1 MSFEHLMRTSLCIL
15 ISLLAL
21 TAFSQEEKRQHTVC
35 DAIVQDGDTIAI
47 INLDNAV
54 VSSSPRWNKKYQ
66 SRYNYLE
73 PKVVKVYPYAR
84 VAGELMRQYD
94 AVLKTIKGEKERRE
108 FISAAEKEMK
118 EQFEGDLVKMTV
130 SEGIILIK
138 LIDRETGDTSYELIK
153 ELKNGF
159 NAFMWQ
165 GLARLFGHNL
175 KDQYDSEGDDFI
187 IEQICE
193 RIERKEIF
201 VEKKEVSLR
210 SDAAD

>member
-1 MSFEHLMRTSLCIL
+1 MRSTFIIL
-15 ISLLAL
+15 ITLLSFS
-21 TAFSQEEKRQHTVC
+21 AFSQQEKGQNTVC
-35 DAIVQDGDTIAI
+35 DAIIQDGDTIAV

-66 SRYNYLE
+66 ARYNHLE
-73 PKVVKVYPYAR
+73 PKVVKVYPYAQA
-84 VAGELMRQYD
+84 AGELMRQYD
-94 AVLKTIKGEKERRE
+94 AELDHISGEKERRE
-108 FISAAEKEMK
+108 FIKRCENEMK
-118 EQFEGDLVKMTV
+118 SQFEGDLVKMTA

-138 LIDRETGDTSYELIK
+138 LIDRETGDTSYELIQ
-153 ELKNGF
+153 ELKGGF

-193 RIERKEIF
+193 RIESKELS
-201 VEKKEVSLR
+201 VEKKEISLR
-210 SDAAD
+210 SETGN